1 MSRFCAENIRNELQ
15 NIEEYTSGKYGESLV
30 AVFHRMDDMMRTPEG
45 LKKLLAFRDDQNNDG
60 PGNRGDQ
67 GDDGSFDFLRS
78 LIQQQAVQRGGTPGA
93 AGGEVLP
100 EEIQAGCTAVV
111 ALVKGSKLYVANA
124 GDSRAVLSRQGKAI
138 PLSFDHKP
146 SHPVERKRIESAGGF
161 VSNMGGMSRVNGNLN
176 LSRAIGDLK
185 YKGNKELHP
194 KHQIITA
201 EPDVEGA
208 EILPGDEFMLLACD
222 GIWDVLTNQEAIDF
236 VRKGLEAGRS
246 CSEVSCDI
254 LDRCIATDPKESRG
268 IGCDNM
274 TCTVV
279 RFKEEFYCTR

>member
-1 MSRFCAENIRNELQ
+1 
-15 NIEEYTSGKYGESLV
+15 
-30 AVFHRMDDMMRTPEG
+30 
-45 LKKLLAFRDDQNNDG
+45 
-60 PGNRGDQ
+60 
-67 GDDGSFDFLRS
+67 
-78 LIQQQAVQRGGTPGA
+78 
-93 AGGEVLP
+93 
-100 EEIQAGCTAVV
+100 
-111 ALVKGSKLYVANA
+111 
-124 GDSRAVLSRQGKAI
+124 
-138 PLSFDHKP
+138 
-146 SHPVERKRIESAGGF
+146 
-161 VSNMGGMSRVNGNLN
+161 MSRVNGNLN

-201 EPDVEGA
+201 EPDVEEA
-208 EILPGDEFMLLACD
+208 EIQPGDEFMLLACD

-254 LDRCIATDPKESRG
+254 LDHCIATDPKESRG

-279 RFKEEFYCTR
+279 RFKDRFHSTG